1 MALRL
6 VQEWSRK
13 AKRRCLAQDNTKSLQ
28 RSSRDLRLDFTG
40 RLTASIRTRRRMC
53 QVPDSTSCRI
63 AQDRRT
69 RAPQLTLS
77 VAAAG
82 STLLIPRQ
90 TSSFQAQAITLLRT
104 ISRRLRL
111 ATVSDLR
118 SALRS
123 PRAASSLHLLPAL
136 TMPKT

>member
-1 MALRL
+1 MA
-6 VQEWSRK
+6 
-13 AKRRCLAQDNTKSLQ
+13 
-28 RSSRDLRLDFTG
+28 FTG
-40 RLTASIRTRRRMC
+40 SVTASIITRRRTC

-69 RAPQLTLS
+69 HAPQLTLS

-82 STLLIPRQ
+82 SISLTARQ

-123 PRAASSLHLLPAL
+123 PRAASSLHPLQAL
-136 TMPKT
+136 IMPGT